1 MKRMK
6 KINNNIQSINSNTIS
21 VKINCKGSKNSNNNN
36 REDNSNI
43 NSNDNNNNNN
53 NSIDNGN
60 IDNKSNNICIFLIK
74 LIIKTF
80 IILKLMYHIRK
91 INYWKLI
98 FF

>member
-1 MKRMK
+1 MKR
-6 KINNNIQSINSNTIS
+6 INNNIQYINSNTIS

-36 REDNSNI
+36 REDNNNI

-80 IILKLMYHIRK
+80 IIMKLIYHI
-91 INYWKLI
+91 
-98 FF
+98 